1 VFPRFLG
8 AGPGDMSMLGLGDIV
23 IPGLFVALMLRFD
36 VRKLGLGEDLPS
48 GMSSRL
54 PYFRAV
60 MSAYVAGLVT
70 TIVAMNMFSAAQPAL
85 LYLVPACLLTV
96 LTLAFFKGELA
107 ELWAYSEEDEEN
119 DGEKKDSK
127 EDDTKEEKKE
137 Q

>member
-1 VFPRFLG
+1 
-8 AGPGDMSMLGLGDIV
+8 
-23 IPGLFVALMLRFD
+23 
-36 VRKLGLGEDLPS
+36 
-48 GMSSRL
+48 
-54 PYFRAV
+54 